1 MQDGAEEKIQWLL
14 QEYMPQLR
22 FINEPH
28 KKCLILFSG
37 VPASGKSIMAEKIE
51 LSLFGVRIS
60 NDEQRALLNNRWP
73 DLDKEEEHT
82 IRQSVTRRIFERL
95 QTAGNGLVIV
105 DSSVDRHFDF
115 YEAIARDFGYNIM
128 LFRLDIPFDLL
139 RRRIIGRPQ
148 SNAKPQD
155 TYLEHLD
162 QWWDDWKKF
171 GENRQF
177 DMIVTPETKLSEI
190 VLAVVNRLTSLQTN
204 S

>member
-1 MQDGAEEKIQWLL
+1 
-14 QEYMPQLR
+14 
-22 FINEPH
+22 
-28 KKCLILFSG
+28 
-37 VPASGKSIMAEKIE
+37 
-51 LSLFGVRIS
+51 
-60 NDEQRALLNNRWP
+60 
-73 DLDKEEEHT
+73 
-82 IRQSVTRRIFERL
+82 
-95 QTAGNGLVIV
+95 
-105 DSSVDRHFDF
+105 
-115 YEAIARDFGYNIM
+115 M